1 MSTLPSISGDSA
13 GAEAVLRSIAA
24 GDDDRAL
31 SEEDWLGLLRLAA
44 DWRALPPIAD
54 LIAVPSSVPGPLWH
68 LESLRNPAGH
78 RRDAEVDQARRRYHA
93 RCAAHLMAPADPR
106 MRPLVTVLI
115 PAFNRVGP
123 LAEAVESCLRQTW
136 RPLEIDVVDDG
147 SNEDI
152 AGALLRYGPSVQVH
166 RKEHGGVSS
175 ARNLGIRV
183 ARGDFVHFLDSDDLL
198 LPAAV
203 ARKVEAFLSVPDAGV
218 CYSNVEDQVRPWPM
232 SRLAARDLVG
242 TVAVRHPFLIPTVMM
257 PRWLLLDAQPF
268 EEDLQRVENS
278 RYWFTLALRGTK
290 AIGLD
295 EVATIRRKLGSSLS
309 DLRLETEEETFTV
322 RARNLCDILDSPRH
336 WRYAA
341 GYYAQLVE
349 TARQFAPYPTVTGN
363 AGRAL
368 ARLQAKLTELAG
380 CDRVN
385 SFSALPLFA
394 ALRAVD
400 NSLRRVMRP
409 GQFGDDLDRLFAAVP
424 AIIGQGVRASAP
436 LAPRDVGGWLN
447 DETSYV
453 PQPFVANALDRL
465 RARKR
470 CGPGDVAVMD
480 WILRRVPLPLDRRAA
495 KRFRRLRRWTV
506 SSRLAARLVWHP
518 WRRSR
523 HDR

>member
-1 MSTLPSISGDSA
+1 MSTLPSISEDSA

-31 SEEDWLGLLRLAA
+31 SQEDWLGLLRLAA

-54 LIAVPSSVPGPLWH
+54 LIALPSSVPGPLWH
-68 LESLRNPAGH
+68 LQSLHNSAGH

-93 RCAAHLMAPADPR
+93 RWAAHLMAPADPR
-106 MRPLVTVLI
+106 VRPLVTVLI
-115 PAFNRVGP
+115 PAFNRIGP
-123 LAEAVESCLRQTW
+123 LVEAVESCLRQTW
-136 RPLEIDVVDDG
+136 RPLEIDVIDDG

-152 AGALLRYGPSVQVH
+152 AGALLRYGPSVRVH

-198 LPAAV
+198 LPGAV
-203 ARKVEAFLSVPDAGV
+203 ARKVEAFLQVPDAGL
-218 CYSNVEDQVRPWPM
+218 CYSNVEDQVKPWPM

-242 TVAVRHPFLIPTVMM
+242 IIAVRHPFLVPTVMM
-257 PRWLLLDAQPF
+257 PRWLLLDTQPF
-268 EEDLQRVENS
+268 EEDLQRAEDS

-295 EVATIRRKLGSSLS
+295 EVATIRRKLGSSLN
-309 DLRLETEEETFTV
+309 DLRLKTEEETFTV
-322 RARNLCDILDSPRH
+322 RARNLCDILGSPKH

-341 GYYAQLVE
+341 GYYVQLV
-349 TARQFAPYPTVTGN
+349 AIAKQSAPYRTVTGN
-363 AGRAL
+363 AKGAL

-380 CDRVN
+380 RDRVD

-400 NSLRRVMRP
+400 DTWRGTIRP

-436 LAPRDVGGWLN
+436 LAPRDVEAWLS
-447 DETSYV
+447 DDTSYV
-453 PQPFVANALDRL
+453 PQPFVGNALYRL

-470 CGPGDVAVMD
+470 CGPGDVAAID

-495 KRFRRLRRWTV
+495 KRFRRLRRWTG

-518 WRRSR
+518 WRRSQDVR
-523 HDR
+523 

>member
-68 LESLRNPAGH
+68 LECLRDSAGH

-123 LAEAVESCLRQTW
+123 LAEAVESCLR
-136 RPLEIDVVDDG
+136 R
-147 SNEDI
+147 
-152 AGALLRYGPSVQVH
+152 
-166 RKEHGGVSS
+166 HGGRWRSMSS
-175 ARNLGIRV
+175 TMVRPRTLPVRCCAMVRRCESIERSMAVFRARAISASAWRAATSCISWIL
-183 ARGDFVHFLDSDDLL
+183 DDLL

-257 PRWLLLDAQPF
+257 PRWLMLDAQPF
-268 EEDLQRVENS
+268 EEDLQRVEDS

-322 RARNLCDILDSPRH
+322 RARNLCDILGSPRH

-380 CDRVN
+380 CDRV
-385 SFSALPLFA
+385 
-394 ALRAVD
+394 D
-400 NSLRRVMRP
+400 
-409 GQFGDDLDRLFAAVP
+409 
-424 AIIGQGVRASAP
+424 
-436 LAPRDVGGWLN
+436 
-447 DETSYV
+447 
-453 PQPFVANALDRL
+453 
-465 RARKR
+465 
-470 CGPGDVAVMD
+470 
-480 WILRRVPLPLDRRAA
+480 
-495 KRFRRLRRWTV
+495 
-506 SSRLAARLVWHP
+506 
-518 WRRSR
+518 
-523 HDR
+523 